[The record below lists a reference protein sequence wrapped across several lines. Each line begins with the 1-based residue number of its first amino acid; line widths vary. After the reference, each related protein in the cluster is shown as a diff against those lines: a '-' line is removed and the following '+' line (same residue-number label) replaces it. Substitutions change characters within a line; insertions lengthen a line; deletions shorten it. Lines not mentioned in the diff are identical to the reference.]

1 MIPLKTKQDLEIMRQ
16 GGKILAKIIEA
27 LKSKVKEGL
36 TTLEIDELASNLMK
50 EYNVVS
56 AFKNYKG
63 FPGHICISVNEE
75 VVHGIPSSRVL
86 KDKDIVS
93 IDIGIIYQGFY
104 LDSAFTIGIGKI
116 SPEVKKLLEV
126 TKNALYEGIK
136 KAKKGNHLSD
146 ISYAIQ
152 SYVEAGGFSVVRD
165 FVGHGI
171 GKSLHEEPPIPNF
184 GKPKQGP
191 LLKEGMVLAIEP
203 MVNMGSWEVEISS
216 NGWTALTK
224 DRLPSAHFEHTVA
237 VDNEPQILTL

>member
-1 MIPLKTKQDLEIMRQ
+1 
-16 GGKILAKIIEA
+16 
-27 LKSKVKEGL
+27 
-36 TTLEIDELASNLMK
+36 MK

>member
-1 MIPLKTKQDLEIMRQ
+1 
-16 GGKILAKIIEA
+16 
-27 LKSKVKEGL
+27 
-36 TTLEIDELASNLMK
+36 
-50 EYNVVS
+50 
-56 AFKNYKG
+56 
-63 FPGHICISVNEE
+63 
-75 VVHGIPSSRVL
+75 
-86 KDKDIVS
+86 
-93 IDIGIIYQGFY
+93 